1 MYVVSGMV
9 ARHGYR
15 TNISKPMTLK
25 QADRFKTQLIADMD
39 KATPRNKWVS
49 DLWIEEYIKDVIL

>member
-9 ARHGYR
+9 ASKGYR
-15 TNISKPMTLK
+15 TNISKPMSIK
-25 QADRFKTQLIADMD
+25 AADRFKSKLLADID

-49 DLWIEEYIKDVIL
+49 DLLTEKYNGCD